1 MRLRYLKVVL
11 AALACCAALGAQEYS
26 FTFEECLEYAFGNS
40 YERQMM
46 LLDEETQREA
56 LRGAK
61 AQRAPEVS
69 ASVGEGLT
77 HTGMNDGVDMSGSA
91 SLNASIVLYGGGE
104 TANTIRQQKHALE
117 QTEASNEQYDM
128 NLTVQILEQFL
139 TILGNEELLK
149 YQEQLIK
156 TSEEQL
162 AQGKEKY
169 AVGAILE
176 SDYLLLEAQYASD
189 KTNALDTR
197 IARDNNLLALKSL
210 LSMPPEANLTI
221 VYPDTAAMEGMRLL
235 PTQAEAIEKAIATLP
250 DLKLTQ
256 KSIDIAESD
265 LKIARAGY
273 IPTISASA
281 SVGTSHL
288 NYDGFGG
295 QLRDNFNQQAGIS
308 ISIPIYDRSQ
318 TSMRVRQSKIK
329 IEQAELEHRQTEL
342 ELRQTVAQEY
352 QDVVAAISKYDATD
366 VKSEAYRKTYEA
378 YSVQFRL
385 GAITA
390 VDLLQQQNNY
400 ISALNDYIQAKYGFL
415 MKRKI
420 LDVYMG
426 EKVEF

>member
-1 MRLRYLKVVL
+1 
-11 AALACCAALGAQEYS
+11 
-26 FTFEECLEYAFGNS
+26 
-40 YERQMM
+40 
-46 LLDEETQREA
+46 
-56 LRGAK
+56 
-61 AQRAPEVS
+61 
-69 ASVGEGLT
+69 
-77 HTGMNDGVDMSGSA
+77 
-91 SLNASIVLYGGGE
+91 
-104 TANTIRQQKHALE
+104 
-117 QTEASNEQYDM
+117 
-128 NLTVQILEQFL
+128 
-139 TILGNEELLK
+139 
-149 YQEQLIK
+149 
-156 TSEEQL
+156 
-162 AQGKEKY
+162 
-169 AVGAILE
+169 
-176 SDYLLLEAQYASD
+176 
-189 KTNALDTR
+189 
-197 IARDNNLLALKSL
+197 
-210 LSMPPEANLTI
+210 
-221 VYPDTAAMEGMRLL
+221 MRLL

-256 KSIDIAESD
+256 KSIDIAKSD

-366 VKSEAYRKTYEA
+366 VKSEAYRNTYEA